1 MSISETLR
9 VICQPTGVQLQL
21 VTGRR
26 YMFYQE
32 DLTLATSICNDLD
45 NQIFSRPSLIVD
57 SVEEVTAFPG
67 HALLSITILVEE
79 LPESFFAK
87 ERLSKT
93 VTTQITL
100 EEFESRRRQNIAK
113 EEGKRGAVVSELE
126 FVNGERLYLEF
137 SEIAASAMGERNA
150 LHHLFSHPSLW
161 CRRLGGGFTIWN
173 TAHIVSWSHHP
184 KLEVPAN
191 AWLAELLPE
200 HSLVDAEAAYALS

>member
-1 MSISETLR
+1 MSVNETLN

-32 DLTLATSICNDLD
+32 DPTLATSICNDLD

-67 HALLSITILVEE
+67 HALLSITILVEM

-150 LHHLFSHPSLW
+150 LYHLFSHPSLW

-184 KLEVPAN
+184 KLDVPGN
-191 AWLAELLPE
+191 AWQAELLPE
-200 HSLVDAEAAYALS
+200 PPVIDPEVAYALS